1 MTWMTGNFR
10 MTPARRQTHN
20 SNKYDRQVSG
30 VGTLHHCN
38 CHLLY
43 CTLHYCGYCLPLND
57 NMSFIS
63 QAVRSRQC
71 HLFISLWMSCSQCPH
86 MRRVC
91 QTLESRG
98 GEVLAVS
105 RGWRPS
111 LSTTSC
117 CWLEAWGPMAGEAWA
132 VWTNQRSDQA
142 VHGTYV
148 YIWHFTRM
156 QSALWSGCQCQCQAL
171 TQLIS
176 WFNK

>member
-1 MTWMTGNFR
+1 

-63 QAVRSRQC
+63 QTVRRRQC
-71 HLFISLWMSCSQCPH
+71 HLSTSLIVSSCQCPR
-86 MRRVC
+86 MMRVC

-98 GEVLAVS
+98 GEVLAVCVQRLEAFS
-105 RGWRPS
+105 LHHQLLLTGGLGTNGRRGWSCDDQSEARLHMEHMFTLDTSPACS
-111 LSTTSC
+111 LHC
-117 CWLEAWGPMAGEAWA
+117 
-132 VWTNQRSDQA
+132 DQGA
-142 VHGTYV
+142 SVSVRAYV
-148 YIWHFTRM
+148 
-156 QSALWSGCQCQCQAL
+156 S
-171 TQLIS
+171 
-176 WFNK
+176 

>member
-71 HLFISLWMSCSQCPH
+71 HHFTLSVFLPVSSHDESLPDTGEQRRRGVGCMCPE
-86 MRRVC
+86 V
-91 QTLESRG
+91 G
-98 GEVLAVS
+98 GLLSPPPAVAD
-105 RGWRPS
+105 WRPRHQ
-111 LSTTSC
+111 
-117 CWLEAWGPMAGEAWA
+117 WQARLELGGPIRG
-132 VWTNQRSDQA
+132 QA

-148 YIWHFTRM
+148 YT
-156 QSALWSGCQCQCQAL
+156 
-171 TQLIS
+171 
-176 WFNK
+176 